1 MMLATGSKRFCCPRS
16 AMACSAPAP
25 MSPSESTAATAT
37 AAASEVGL
45 ASLVSPPLRADLAG
59 AGPSGAP
66 VRLGVMASG
75 SGSNFEALAEAI
87 AQGQLHAS
95 LALLICNTPD
105 APVLARAERWAV
117 PTVLLDHRDY
127 GSRAALDRAIAAQL
141 QAHGVDWVIMAGWMR
156 IVTPVLIDAF
166 AQRIINIHPSLL
178 PSFKGIRAI
187 EQALSSGVRITGC
200 SVHLVTEEMDSG
212 PILMQAAV
220 PILPGDTAELL
231 HRRIQIQ
238 EHRILPGA
246 IALAVDQARQNGP
259 ALDPGANA
267 NPG

>member
-1 MMLATGSKRFCCPRS
+1 MVSSLTDSGFA
-16 AMACSAPAP
+16 
-25 MSPSESTAATAT
+25 
-37 AAASEVGL
+37 L
-45 ASLVSPPLRADLAG
+45 ASLVSPPLPADPAG
-59 AGPSGAP
+59 AGLAAVP
-66 VRLGVMASG
+66 VCLGVMASG

-87 AQGQLHAS
+87 SQGQLQAR
-95 LALLICNTPD
+95 LAVLICNNPS
-105 APVLARAERWAV
+105 AQVLARAERLGV
-117 PTVLLDHRDY
+117 PQVVLDHRQYD
-127 GSRAALDRAIAAQL
+127 SRAALDGAIAAQL

-156 IVTPVLIDAF
+156 IVTPVLIEAF

-187 EQALSSGVRITGC
+187 EQALASGVRITGC

-220 PILPGDTAELL
+220 PILPEDTADSL

-246 IALAVDQARQNGP
+246 IALAVDQARQ
-259 ALDPGANA
+259 ASVAQSLGAPRA
-267 NPG
+267 IV